1 MYVDYHMINDKET
14 IVINHKGESIKIT
27 GLNQGDIK
35 NLILLS
41 NKIEGLEDKINYQA
55 ENIRRIKEIR
65 RNANNIMSKNILA
78 GGAFGIATLIGII
91 ISTPVFAV
99 AATGIGTA
107 FVLANALVE
116 NIKIQKCN
124 ILERNYTWSWS
135 TSLEESKKL
144 RKEFSELMTKIKV
157 EEKRNEKKEE
167 LVKAYKEGL
176 KNEFDFSLDY
186 EDVKTLTLK

>member
-176 KNEFDFSLDY
+176 NNETDFSLDY
-186 EDVKTLTLK
+186 DDVKTLTLK

>member
-41 NKIEGLEDKINYQA
+41 NKREGLEDKINYQA

-176 KNEFDFSLDY
+176 KKEFDFSLDY
-186 EDVKTLTLK
+186 EYVKTLTLK